1 MMYARYGADD
11 RVERP
16 LRLIRRA
23 VALGRDLSWPAT
35 GALVAAVVATAARL
49 AGPLVVRTGVDRG
62 IQVAD
67 PGVVTRASILYLALL
82 VVQYGTSRAAMYAVT
97 LVGERY
103 LRRLRVVVYRHLMGL
118 DLGFFGRTK
127 SGVLVSR
134 MTSDMEA
141 LTTFADE
148 GAISVLTSV
157 LTVVGVG
164 VGLFVTDPGL
174 AWLVMALL
182 PLLVAASLV
191 FRRYADRAYRQV
203 REQIGLVLGALQ
215 EGISG
220 VRVVQAYTQ
229 EPGQQERFGRV
240 NERYYEANLQ
250 AARAISTYFP
260 AVDLLRTVGTAIVLF
275 VGGGRVLDGTLT
287 FGSLIA
293 FLLYLNWFFEPIV
306 QLSNVYNLAQGALA
320 ALSKLFGLLDRTPAV
335 VEAADPRPLPEPVRG
350 ELVFD
355 GVTFGYDPDV
365 PVVRDLDLRVAPGSR
380 VAVVGETGAGKST
393 LAKLAVRFYD
403 PQEGRILLDG
413 IDLRDIGFVSL
424 RRHVALVPQ
433 EGFLF
438 DGSLRYNIAY
448 ARPEMSDEEVWEVC
462 RTLGIDDWV
471 RSLPERLDT
480 DVRERG
486 GRLSSGE
493 RQLVSLARALAA
505 DPALIVLDEATSNL
519 DPESEARVE
528 RALGVL
534 LEGRTAIVIAHRLR
548 TAERADRVVVMDA
561 GRIVED
567 GTFAELVAAG
577 GAFTHLRSV
586 WEQAESVWG
595 DGGGGS
601 SGP

>member
-1 MMYARYGADD
+1 MMYARYGSDD

-16 LRLIRRA
+16 LRLLVRA
-23 VALGRDLSWPAT
+23 ARLGRHLLWPAV
-35 GALVAAVVATAARL
+35 GAFVAAFVATVARL
-49 AGPLVVRTGVDRG
+49 AGPLVVRTGVDQG
-62 IQVAD
+62 IQAGD
-67 PGVVTRASILYLALL
+67 AGIVTRTAILYLALL
-82 VVQYGTSRAAMYAVT
+82 AVQYGTSRTAMYAVT

-103 LRRLRVVVYRHLMGL
+103 LRQLRVLVYRHLMSL

-134 MTSDMEA
+134 MTSDMES

-157 LTVVGVG
+157 LTVVGVTA
-164 VGLFVTDPGL
+164 GLFLTDVAL
-174 AWLVMALL
+174 AWLIMALL
-182 PLLVAASLV
+182 PVLVVASLI

-240 NERYYEANLQ
+240 NERYYEANLA
-250 AARAISTYFP
+250 AARAIASYFP
-260 AVDLLRTVGTAIVLF
+260 SVDLLRTVGTVIVLF
-275 VGGGRVLDGTLT
+275 VGGGRVLDGTLS
-287 FGSLIA
+287 FGSLVA

-306 QLSNVYNLAQGALA
+306 QLSNVYNLLQGALA
-320 ALSKLFGLLDRTPAV
+320 ALSKLFGLLDRVPAV
-335 VEAADPRPLPEPVRG
+335 EEAPDARPLPEPVRG

-355 GVTFGYDPDV
+355 GVTFGYDPAV
-365 PVVRDLDLRVAPGSR
+365 PVIAGLDLVIVPGTR

-413 IDLRDIGFVSL
+413 RDLRDVTFASL
-424 RRHVALVPQ
+424 RHHVALVPQ

-438 DGSLRYNIAY
+438 DGSIRDNIAY
-448 ARPEMSDEEVWEVC
+448 ARPELTDDEVWEIC
-462 RTLGIDDWV
+462 GTLGIADWI

-493 RQLVSLARALAA
+493 RQLISLARALAA
-505 DPALIVLDEATSNL
+505 DPAVIVLDEATSNL
-519 DPESEARVE
+519 DPATEATVE
-528 RALGVL
+528 EALGVL
-534 LEGRTAIVIAHRLR
+534 LRGRTAIVIAHRLR

-561 GRIVED
+561 GRVVED
-567 GTFAELVAAG
+567 GSYADLVAAG
-577 GAFTHLRSV
+577 GVFARLRSV
-586 WEQAESVWG
+586 WEQAEAV
-595 DGGGGS
+595 
-601 SGP
+601 

>member
-1 MMYARYGADD
+1 MMYARYGSDD

-16 LRLIRRA
+16 LRLLRRA
-23 VALGRDLSWPAT
+23 AHLGRHLRWPAT
-35 GALVAAVVATAARL
+35 GAFVAAFVATVARL
-49 AGPLVVRTGVDRG
+49 AGPLVVRTGVDQG
-62 IQVAD
+62 VQVGD
-67 PGVVTRASILYLALL
+67 PDIVTRSALLYLVLL
-82 VVQYGTSRAAMYAVT
+82 VVQYGTSRTAMYTVT

-103 LRRLRVVVYRHLMGL
+103 LRRLRVLVYRHLMNL
-118 DLGFFGRTK
+118 DVDFFGRTK

-134 MTSDMEA
+134 MTSDMES

-148 GAISVLTSV
+148 GAISVLTSL
-157 LTVVGVG
+157 LTVVGVT
-164 VGLFVTDPGL
+164 VGLFLTDVEL
-174 AWLVMALL
+174 AWWVMALL
-182 PLLVAASLV
+182 PALVVASV
-191 FRRYADRAYRQV
+191 IFRRYADRAYRQI

-240 NERYYEANLQ
+240 NERYYEANLA
-250 AARAISTYFP
+250 AARAIAGYFP
-260 AVDLLRTVGTAIVLF
+260 SVDLLRTIGTVIVLF
-275 VGGGRVLDGTLT
+275 VGGGRVLEGTLS

-306 QLSNVYNLAQGALA
+306 QLSNVYNLLQGALA
-320 ALSKLFGLLDRTPAV
+320 ALSKLFGVLDRVPAV
-335 VEAADPRPLPEPVRG
+335 EEASDARPLPEPVRG
-350 ELVFD
+350 ELIFE
-355 GVTFGYDPDV
+355 GVRFGYDPAV
-365 PVVRDLDLRVAPGSR
+365 PILDGLNLTIAPGTR

-403 PQEGRILLDG
+403 PQAGTVRLDG
-413 IDLRDIGFVSL
+413 RDLREITVASL

-438 DGSLRYNIAY
+438 DGSIRDNITY
-448 ARPEMSDEEVWEVC
+448 ARSHLTDEEVWEIC
-462 RTLGIDDWV
+462 RTVGIDEWI

-505 DPALIVLDEATSNL
+505 DPAVIVLDEATSNL
-519 DPESEARVE
+519 DPETEERVE
-528 RALGVL
+528 QALGVL
-534 LEGRTAIVIAHRLR
+534 LSGRTAIVIAHRLR

-561 GRIVED
+561 GRVVED
-567 GTFAELVAAG
+567 GTFAELQAAEG
-577 GAFTHLRSV
+577 RFAHLRSV
-586 WEQAESVWG
+586 WEEAEAV
-595 DGGGGS
+595 
-601 SGP
+601 